1 VSRTKFSGQHVMT
14 LCFALI
20 SIGVIVQSLRWPFK
34 TALFPVIIGSCA
46 LILSIVEFSMSLYE
60 TTGGRTK
67 KKKQDAMDFKLSE
80 EIDPAVA
87 RSRTRTAFGWIVG
100 FFFLIV
106 LFGFNI
112 GIPLYVLL
120 YLKLQG
126 REKWLI
132 SILMTVGSWIFF
144 WGLFIWLLDTPMP
157 EGWVFRGLR
166 AIGIGS

>member
-1 VSRTKFSGQHVMT
+1 VSRTKFSGQHIMT

-80 EIDPAVA
+80 GVDPAVA
-87 RSRTRTAFGWIVG
+87 RLRTWTAFGWIIG

-106 LFGFNI
+106 LFSFNI
-112 GIPLYVLL
+112 GIPLFVLL
-120 YLKLQG
+120 YLKLHG
-126 REKWLI
+126 KEKWLI
-132 SILMTVGSWIFF
+132 SILMTVGAWIFF

-157 EGWVFRGLR
+157 QGWLIRGLH